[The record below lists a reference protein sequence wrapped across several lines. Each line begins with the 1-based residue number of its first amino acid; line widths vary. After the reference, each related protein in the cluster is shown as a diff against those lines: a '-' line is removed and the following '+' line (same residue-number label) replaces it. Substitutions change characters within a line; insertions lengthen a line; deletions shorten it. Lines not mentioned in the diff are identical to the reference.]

1 MSEPNAP
8 RGNDDMDELTAVQQL
23 LAERPAPAPATV
35 AAARA
40 SLERAGLHGT
50 QGRVPLHLNGS
61 QGVPGLSQPAPRR
74 RWRGWLAPLAA
85 AVAVIAAV
93 AVALTISSGIG
104 GGQPGKPAAHRS
116 DPFAQ
121 VPRYLVALTGGNTLP
136 DQGRRAV
143 VAATATG
150 AVLGGVTPPR
160 PYQVFTWLAAAGNDR
175 TFVLAA
181 QRAQPIAGARGMIG
195 GTGAARFYRLEL
207 HGSGR
212 PGALRP
218 LRLPPVSGSINGFAL
233 SPDGSRLAVSTT
245 QAPGSAVRT
254 SLIQV
259 FTLATGA
266 QRSWSWSGVGWV
278 GQDKPSAQSLVW
290 AGDDRTLLFKQYRGV
305 GGAGAQIRLLDTT
318 APGGSLTA
326 ASTRVPFSGALISG
340 RVEDPVQDYGNM
352 LLTSDGHKI
361 ISVVATFT
369 WHGRIGFPPSGSF
382 ASIVRG
388 MLPSQCRGTGRQVY
402 KKTSSCINRVKQLE
416 QGKGPDSA
424 ALRAAL
430 QRNAARQ
437 NAESATSLAFTEFS
451 AATAKPVTVLGRL
464 QGEGQGITWADV
476 TWASPS
482 GKAMIISGAWPRA
495 SGHWPI
501 SHGGPPV
508 PVAGVLTGSTFT
520 PFPTRVQSLFL
531 RGQAAW

>member
-1 MSEPNAP
+1 
-8 RGNDDMDELTAVQQL
+8 MDELIAVRQL
-23 LAERPAPAPATV
+23 LAERPPPAPETV

-40 SLERAGLHGT
+40 SLERAGLPAAP
-50 QGRVPLHLNGS
+50 GRLPLHLNGS
-61 QGVPGLSQPAPRR
+61 RSVPGLGQPAPRR

-104 GGQPGKPAAHRS
+104 GRHPGKPAAHRT

-136 DQGRRAV
+136 DQGRHAV

-150 AVLGGVTPPR
+150 TVLGSVTPPR
-160 PYQVFTWLAAAGNDR
+160 PYGVFTWVAAAGNDR

-181 QRAQPIAGARGMIG
+181 QQAQPIPGARGMIG
-195 GTGAARFYRLEL
+195 GTGPARLYRLVL
-207 HGSGR
+207 HRSGR

-218 LRLPPVSGSINGFAL
+218 LRLPPVSGNINGFAL
-233 SPDGSRLAVSTT
+233 SPHGSRLAVSTT

-305 GGAGAQIRLLDTT
+305 GGASAQIRLLDTA

-326 ASTRVPFSGALISG
+326 ASTRVPFPGALISG

-352 LLTSDGHKI
+352 LLTPDGHKI
-361 ISVVATFT
+361 ISVVATLT
-369 WHGRIGFPPSGSF
+369 WQGRLSFPPQGSF
-382 ASIVRG
+382 AGIVHS
-388 MLPSQCRGTGRQVY
+388 MLPPQCRGTGHSVY
-402 KKTSSCINRVKQLE
+402 KKTPYCINRLKQLE
-416 QGKGPDSA
+416 ESKGPPSA

-437 NAESATSLAFTEFS
+437 NAESSTSLAFTEFS
-451 AATAKPVTVLGRL
+451 VATAKPVTVLGRL

-482 GKAMIISGAWPRA
+482 GAAMIISGAWPKA
-495 SGHWPI
+495 GGHWPI
-501 SHGGPPV
+501 LHSGPPA
-508 PVAGVLTGSTFT
+508 PVAGVLTGGTFT
-520 PFPTRVQSLFL
+520 PFPKRVQSLFL
-531 RGQAAW
+531 GGQAAF